1 MQLLQIN
8 SRNIRS
14 LLLFLYFVLFH
25 RLNFNCGHYRN
36 AETEKKGIP
45 YLLLE
50 NAEFVLGEHSTNMLT
65 LHSLFSYVHKP
76 NLCWCSLSN
85 FYSKSDHDL
94 LFLDVCVCVLWKIWR
109 HFSICSLIWLLLIWK
124 LNSRK
129 CWQQIV

>member
-25 RLNFNCGHYRN
+25 SLNFNCGHYRN

-94 LFLDVCVCVLWKIWR
+94 LFFDVCVCVCVVENLTAFFDLFVDLIVVNLKIE
-109 HFSICSLIWLLLIWK
+109 FP
-124 LNSRK
+124 
-129 CWQQIV
+129 